1 MTKPESTKQSE
12 ILELKKQFVEVAEK
26 LAKIGPLVPQPQ
38 PNNMFGML
46 NAFTPQSFVQP
57 EHVKISIKEG
67 RYIIEAD
74 ITLNEHSESANT
86 TPTQNPWTNNVFGSP
101 HPGYGG
107 TMLYGPASG
116 YGTVAAYGDGIIT
129 EYGVTVPNSLVQVKL
144 MRFTNQCGKSY
155 WTDPRRMLSKL
166 FGANIS
172 VLYTY
177 PLERVINDP
186 VFNLLRATFVEA
198 VEEFNKTCE
207 DEDLTFKQLER
218 QDCVNEESLD
228 AFVSHYR
235 EMYKDQL
242 LSLKGMNRTM

>member
-1 MTKPESTKQSE
+1 MTKPKTNEQSE

-26 LAKIGPLVPQPQ
+26 LAKIGPLVPQS
-38 PNNMFGML
+38 NNMFGMM
-46 NAFTPQSFVQP
+46 NAFAPQTFVQS

-86 TPTQNPWTNNVFGSP
+86 TTPQNSWTNNPFGSP

-107 TMLYGPASG
+107 NMLYGSPFG
-116 YGTVAAYGDGIIT
+116 YGTVAAYGDGIMT
-129 EYGVTVPNSLVQVKL
+129 EAGVVPQSLVQVKL

-155 WTDPRRMLSKL
+155 WTDPRRMLSEL

-172 VLYTY
+172 ALYTY
-177 PLERVINDP
+177 PLERAINDP
-186 VFNLLRATFVEA
+186 IFNLLRATFVDA

-235 EMYKDQL
+235 EMYKSQL
-242 LSLKGMNRTM
+242 LNLKGITM

>member
-1 MTKPESTKQSE
+1 MTEPKTNKQSE

-26 LAKIGPLVPQPQ
+26 LAKIGPLVPP
-38 PNNMFGML
+38 PNNMFGVM
-46 NAFTPQSFVQP
+46 NAFIPQPFVQS
-57 EHVKISIKEG
+57 EHVKISIREG

-74 ITLNEHSESANT
+74 ITLNEHSESVNT
-86 TPTQNPWTNNVFGSP
+86 APQQNSWTNNMFGSP
-101 HPGYGG
+101 YPSYGG
-107 TMLYGPASG
+107 TMPYGSASG

-129 EYGVTVPNSLVQVKL
+129 ENGVYPYNLKQVKL
-144 MRFTNQCGKSY
+144 MRFTDQHGKSY
-155 WTDPRRMLSKL
+155 WTDPSRMLCKL
-166 FGANIS
+166 FGANLLN
-172 VLYTY
+172 LYQF

-198 VEEFNKTCE
+198 VEEFNKTC
-207 DEDLTFKQLER
+207 DNEDLTFKQLER

-242 LSLKGMNRTM
+242 MGLKEMHRAM